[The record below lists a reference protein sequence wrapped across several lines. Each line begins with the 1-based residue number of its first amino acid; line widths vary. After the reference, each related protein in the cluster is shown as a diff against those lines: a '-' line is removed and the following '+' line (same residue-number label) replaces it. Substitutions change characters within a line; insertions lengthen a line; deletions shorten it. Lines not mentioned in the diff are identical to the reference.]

1 MKKSLVLLLAIFAVI
16 IGLNTGNISYGA
28 EPGFISVDA
37 SSTKE
42 IAPDVVDFSVEV
54 VTNSK
59 DSMAKAVEEN
69 KKISAKVYENL
80 KKAIAQ
86 NPSDYVKTLNYSS
99 TPVYRYNNNKKVLDY
114 YQVRNSIKVHT
125 KGIANVGK
133 MIDTAIAD
141 GATSVNNIAY
151 SVSMSDDESNG
162 LLAQTA
168 KKARQ
173 QGDNIAKS
181 MGTEI
186 TGIKSIS
193 SSCSFS
199 SHNSMP
205 RMVMMSKALGASNDS
220 AEQETSTNI
229 EVGTM
234 TLNARVHAEFY
245 VK

>member
-1 MKKSLVLLLAIFAVI
+1 MKKSLVLLLAIFTII
-16 IGLNTGNISYGA
+16 IGLNTNSVYSA

-37 SSTKE
+37 SSQKE
-42 IAPDVVDFSVEV
+42 IAPDVIDFSVEV
-54 VTNSK
+54 VTTSK
-59 DSMAKAVEEN
+59 DSMSKAVEEN
-69 KKISAKVYENL
+69 KKISAKVYDNL
-80 KKAIAQ
+80 RKAIAQ
-86 NPSDYVKTLNYSS
+86 NSTDTIKTTNYSS
-99 TPVYRYNNNKKVLDY
+99 SPVCRYNNNKRVLDY

-125 KGIANVGK
+125 KNIANVGK

-151 SVSMSDDESNG
+151 SVSMSDDASNS
-162 LLAQTA
+162 LLAETA

-205 RMVMMSKALGASNDS
+205 RMLMMSKAAGVNEDG
-220 AEQETSTNI
+220 AEQTSTEI
-229 EVGTM
+229 ETGTM